1 VFANATGIDGGFKV
15 VIPEGVNGQV
25 YVVITG
31 CAKGPI
37 TDENVGAGPAILEIT
52 NTYPTVS

>member
-1 VFANATGIDGGFKV
+1 

-25 YVVITG
+25 YVVLTG
-31 CAKGPI
+31 CAEGPI

-52 NTYPTVS
+52 NPYPTVL